1 MEKSETGSFGRCQL
15 VVDVGRILFI
25 DTVEVVPTHKATIP
39 IFAAGLHG
47 EYELT
52 TDEGSC
58 RLRTWIAPPN
68 LVRSV
73 DGFGRPM
80 AVMAIDPVIA
90 PSEVKAPAKCVAALN
105 VLASG
110 FDAAAWAELLQGI
123 GLVETSGTLPVPLV
137 EAMRLVRRSS
147 EENVPS
153 AEIAEAVGY
162 SLPHLQ
168 HLFRDKVGTSI
179 RSYRTWSRFVS
190 LAVAYENRRSLTDA
204 AVTAGFFDSAHLN
217 HAFTDNFGVPP
228 SLVFNDEVEIHVI
241 DAER

>member
-1 MEKSETGSFGRCQL
+1 MEKSETGALTRCQL

-25 DTVEVVPTHKATIP
+25 DTVEVVPTHKAMIP
-39 IFAAGLHG
+39 IFAAGLHD

-52 TDEGSC
+52 TDEGTC

-73 DGFGRPM
+73 DGFGRPL

-90 PSEVKAPAKCVAALN
+90 PAVVQDSDRCLAALN

-110 FDAAAWAELLQGI
+110 FNRAAWAELLQGI
-123 GLVETSGTLPVPLV
+123 GLVETAGTQAAPLL
-137 EAMRLVRRSS
+137 EAMRLVRESS
-147 EENVPS
+147 EENIPS
-153 AEIAEAVGY
+153 GEIARAVGY

-168 HLFRDKVGTSI
+168 HLFRTKVGTSI

-190 LAVAYENRRSLTDA
+190 LAIAYENRRSLTDA
-204 AVTAGFFDSAHLN
+204 ALSAGFFDSAHLN
-217 HAFTDNFGVPP
+217 HAFTDSFGVPP

-241 DAER
+241 KAER